1 MKIKEEEIRPEKI
14 FNEYLRLTEIDN
26 TVYFKNKE
34 QIVIDCPACG
44 NKGQGIIEK
53 HGFIYEECSNCKTL
67 FVNPRP
73 IQECFDSYYTD
84 SPSTKFWATTFYK
97 ETEDARREKLWIPK
111 AKMVKELILENSS
124 NENPINFVVDIGG
137 GYGVFDEEIK
147 QIMDITPIVIEPSVH
162 LAEIC
167 RSKDLI
173 VIEKFMEH
181 LDNEELPN
189 GGKCFVSFELFE
201 HLYNPKFFLETV
213 YKSMDKGDMFIF
225 TTLSGMGLD
234 IQVLGA
240 HSKSVS
246 PPHHL
251 NFFNPKSIKMILLEI
266 GFDIVKIQTP
276 GKLDVYIL
284 RNGKAHIKDRFWL
297 NFLDYSSEEEKEYMQ
312 KSISAQGLSS
322 HMMMT
327 CIKK

>member
-1 MKIKEEEIRPEKI
+1 
-14 FNEYLRLTEIDN
+14 
-26 TVYFKNKE
+26 
-34 QIVIDCPACG
+34 
-44 NKGQGIIEK
+44 
-53 HGFIYEECSNCKTL
+53 
-67 FVNPRP
+67 
-73 IQECFDSYYTD
+73 
-84 SPSTKFWATTFYK
+84 
-97 ETEDARREKLWIPK
+97 
-111 AKMVKELILENSS
+111 MVKELILENSS

-276 GKLDVYIL
+276 GKLDVDIL
-284 RNGKAHIKDRFWL
+284 RNGKAR
-297 NFLDYSSEEEKEYMQ
+297 SS
-312 KSISAQGLSS
+312 
-322 HMMMT
+322 
-327 CIKK
+327 